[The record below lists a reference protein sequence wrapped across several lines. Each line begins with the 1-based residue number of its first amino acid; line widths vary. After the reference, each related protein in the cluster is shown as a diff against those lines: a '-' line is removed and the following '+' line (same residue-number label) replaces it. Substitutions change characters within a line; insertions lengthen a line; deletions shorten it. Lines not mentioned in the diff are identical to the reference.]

1 MGKWMHR
8 RSVIGMGFLT
18 LTACGAA
25 TTTPTGP
32 KPPVTESPKQND
44 AAEATTDKKRA
55 MEPGGG
61 AVAPIEKAEDA
72 LPTKVTSVFQFVGKD
87 SSVIIN
93 IPRLEKV
100 ISAVDP
106 EIRESIT
113 KSFLD
118 EMKQKSPV
126 EAAVAKSLIDSFES
140 AVIFSDPDKKNGGE
154 KATEEAACVA
164 AKFKN
169 PGPVEIVLSGKDVER
184 NGPRFT
190 ATNSKDKNK
199 PGMHGVWFAD
209 SGYLIGCVNAQNL
222 SRSLAVATGALPSYA
237 TSPRFVAERANDVF
251 VSVDMHPILGDK
263 VEPGSD
269 LFASLTTP
277 GQSLGLDI
285 RLNLYGSAYPPVGS
299 VLAPSAQSLVGKM
312 PKGTL
317 GALGLSLKRAP
328 GKDLASVISLIDN
341 ATNGHKLQE
350 IKDGAAKIGIEFSD
364 IDAALGDELAIGIYR
379 NAKEKLDFEKDAGF
393 KHTAG
398 ILAIATNDEAAHK
411 KIWTTLTGMV
421 KKKGSKEAIVSGD
434 SIESV
439 EKPKSKKNDFA
450 RVELRKGFIV
460 FAMGDKA
467 MVKEAL
473 AKFGKDTLASVPA
486 FQEARA
492 KEKPAMHLLTF
503 VDGATLKSLIADK
516 GGKPK
521 TPAAAGGPAFL
532 SLLLGPTDR
541 GIELSLGG
549 GGAMDLIS
557 TGSTLAINGFNS
569 YMANT
574 KTSEARSNVR
584 FMASYARNA
593 YDLELGDGPVPTH
606 RLCKSSTPVPATI
619 PKGTTYKTTMGSG
632 GDWDTGDDNT
642 GWKCLRFFS
651 NEEIRYQYEY
661 RQGGEYKGP
670 KRGGPNP
677 GPNGFEVSAE
687 GDLDGDGK
695 TSLFTRTGK
704 IVGNKVVLDE
714 EIFSSDPTE

>member
-32 KPPVTESPKQND
+32 KAPVTESPKSDD
-44 AAEATTDKKRA
+44 AAAAGEEKQAKVA
-55 MEPGGG
+55 
-61 AVAPIEKAEDA
+61 AVAAAPVEKAEDA
-72 LPTKVTSVFQFVGKD
+72 LPTKITSIFQFVGKD
-87 SSVIIN
+87 SSVIVN

-118 EMKQKSPV
+118 EMKQKSPI

-140 AVIFSDPDKKNGGE
+140 AVIFADPDKKNGGE

-169 PGPVEIVLSGKDVER
+169 PGPVELVLSGKDVER

-190 ATNSKDKNK
+190 ATNSKDKDK
-199 PGMHGVWFAD
+199 PSMHGVWFAD
-209 SGYLIGCVNAQNL
+209 SGYLIGCVNAQSL
-222 SRSLAVATGALPSYA
+222 TRSLAVATGALPSYA

-277 GQSLGLDI
+277 GQSLGLDL
-285 RLNLYGSAYPPVGS
+285 RLNLYGSSYPPVGS

-350 IKDGAAKIGIEFSD
+350 IKDNAAKIGIEFGD
-364 IDAALGDELAIGIYR
+364 IDAALGDELAIGFYR
-379 NAKEKLDFEKDAGF
+379 NSKEKLDFSKDDTF
-393 KHTAG
+393 KHTA
-398 ILAIATNDEAAHK
+398 AIVALATNDEAAHK
-411 KIWTTLTGMV
+411 KIWTTLTDMV
-421 KKKGSKEAIVSGD
+421 KKKATKEALVSGD
-434 SIESV
+434 SIESIA
-439 EKPKSKKNDFA
+439 KPGKKKNEFS
-450 RVELRKGFIV
+450 RIESRKGVIV
-460 FAMGDKA
+460 FGMGDKA

-473 AKFGKDTLASVPA
+473 AKFGKDMLASTPA

-503 VDGATLKSLIADK
+503 VDGATLKSLVADK
-516 GGKPK
+516 SDKPK
-521 TPAAAGGPAFL
+521 SATTAGGPAFL

-541 GIELSLGG
+541 GIELALGG
-549 GGAMDLIS
+549 AGAMDLIS
-557 TGSTLAINGFNS
+557 TGSTLAINAFQS
-569 YMANT
+569 YTANT

-593 YDLELGDGPVPTH
+593 YERELGNGPVPIH
-606 RLCKSSTPVPATI
+606 KLCKSSTPVPTTI
-619 PKGTTYKTTMGSG
+619 PKGTAHKTSMGSG
-632 GDWDTGDDNT
+632 GDWDTGDDES

-714 EIFSSDPTE
+714 DVFSSDPTE